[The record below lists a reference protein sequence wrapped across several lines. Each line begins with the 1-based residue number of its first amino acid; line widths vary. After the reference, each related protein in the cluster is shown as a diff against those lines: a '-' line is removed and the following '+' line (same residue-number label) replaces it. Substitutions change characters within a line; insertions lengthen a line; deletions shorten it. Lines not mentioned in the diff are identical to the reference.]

1 MFEAWAGSL
10 AIPTEEVR
18 QRFRFDRGFELFE
31 RGAMP
36 PSDYHRHIAEGLGLP
51 LDYGDFVAGWNAV
64 YGEPHSSVV
73 SLLER
78 LRRSYRLV
86 AFTNT
91 NELHQEVWPAKYE
104 RELVHFDRI
113 FSSCDMGH
121 RKPEAE
127 AFRTRPRQL
136 WCPALR
142 DPLSRRLSRQRRRRA
157 RLRTVGDPG
166 DRPEEHPV
174 PARGRGARDRRPSA
188 AHGRRASEAEGGREP
203 GSSRRLPTSS
213 RAARRRRSCCPRPA
227 AAPG

>member
-1 MFEAWAGSL
+1 MGGPRLVIFDLGGVVFEASFEWVFEAWAGSL

-51 LDYGDFVAGWNAV
+51 LGYGDFVAGWNAV

-78 LRRSYRLV
+78 IRRSYRLV

-127 AFRTRPRQL
+127 AFRHVLDRCGAQPSETL
-136 WCPALR
+136 FLDDFPANV
-142 DPLSRRLSRQRRRRA
+142 D
-157 RLRTVGDPG
+157 
-166 DRPEEHPV
+166 
-174 PARGRGARDRRPSA
+174 GARACGLSAILVTDPQSIRSQLAGAGLEIDTPS
-188 AHGRRASEAEGGREP
+188 GTR
-203 GSSRRLPTSS
+203 
-213 RAARRRRSCCPRPA
+213 
-227 AAPG
+227 APGLGS